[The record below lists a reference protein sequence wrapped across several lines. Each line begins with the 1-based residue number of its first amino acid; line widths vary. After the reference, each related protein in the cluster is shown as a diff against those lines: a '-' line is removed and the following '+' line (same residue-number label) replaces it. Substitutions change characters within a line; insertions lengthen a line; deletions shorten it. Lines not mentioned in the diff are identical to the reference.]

1 MEKSSEVENR
11 HQQVGA
17 GSKCY
22 GSYMGPTGLYTQM
35 GVEAEESSHLSL
47 LPYGPSAS
55 HVRRCHCL
63 TMFYNVLKEGV
74 FWAFDIRPLFVPWSE
89 LVIENKLIPRGATV
103 GVCLSRRSS
112 H

>member
-74 FWAFDIRPLFVPWSE
+74 FWAFDISIRMLLQFE
-89 LVIENKLIPRGATV
+89 NVIERQTNPTSGY
-103 GVCLSRRSS
+103 C
-112 H
+112 